1 MKKKA
6 ARLGESINSVK
17 ELKSYRR
24 FVTPWYRLRN
34 IFFFLRMFMILA
46 FAPWHFFASPPTSMY
61 GIVLSAFLASLFLD
75 MFCFDYR
82 DQRVYISDRDVVI
95 KDKSLMLRYRWA
107 HIKHALMLPDNGL
120 HITFTD
126 ESEATLKGMIDADE
140 LLSEINRHIPDTL
153 SDESH

>member
-1 MKKKA
+1 MRKESTVKKKA

-34 IFFFLRMFMILA
+34 IFFFLRMFIILA

-61 GIVLSAFLASLFLD
+61 GIVLSAFLVSLFLD
-75 MFCFDYR
+75 MFYFDYR

-95 KDKSLMLRYRWA
+95 KDKSLMLRYRWV

-120 HITFTD
+120 HITFID
-126 ESEATLKGMIDADE
+126 ESEAIIGDF
-140 LLSEINRHIPDTL
+140 
-153 SDESH
+153 